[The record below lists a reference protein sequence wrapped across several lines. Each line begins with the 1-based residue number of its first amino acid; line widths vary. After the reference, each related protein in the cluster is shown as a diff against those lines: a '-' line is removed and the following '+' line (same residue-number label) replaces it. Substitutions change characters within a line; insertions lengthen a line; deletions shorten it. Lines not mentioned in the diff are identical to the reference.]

1 MIQDKNGINTDTFVS
16 YIEQAV
22 SKLADEQ
29 YSAFVHMFDSSRLSD
44 QDVVLALKFL
54 DMEVPVTKIDN
65 PLTVKSME
73 SRYDIGELNDGSGY
87 YMDYNLSTGGDLNDL
102 TLSCEFL
109 KTEGGYRVC
118 LSDLHTM

>member
-54 DMEVPVTKIDN
+54 DMEVP
-65 PLTVKSME
+65 LTVKSTE

-87 YMDYNLSTGGDLNDL
+87 YMDYNLSTGGELNDL